1 MLGNLFKKFRG
12 AEVSQVVGGFI
23 IAVGV
28 GVVLG
33 LGAGLIAAGVVT
45 VAAGALSEMKGGK

>member
-1 MLGNLFKKFRG
+1 MLGKLFKKLRMSE
-12 AEVSQVVGGFI
+12 ATQVVGGFVM
-23 IAVGV
+23 ALGF

-45 VAAGALSEMKGGK
+45 IAAGALSEMKGGK

>member
-1 MLGNLFKKFRG
+1 MLGKLFKKIRG
-12 AEVSQVVGGFI
+12 AEASQVVGGFV
-23 IAVGV
+23 IALGF

-33 LGAGLIAAGVVT
+33 LGAGLIAAGAVV